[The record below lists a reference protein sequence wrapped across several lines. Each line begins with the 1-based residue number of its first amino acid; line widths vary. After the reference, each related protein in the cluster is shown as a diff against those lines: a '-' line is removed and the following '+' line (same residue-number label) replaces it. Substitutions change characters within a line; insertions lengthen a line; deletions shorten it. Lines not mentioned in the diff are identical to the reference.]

1 MRDIVLET
9 LRAEAPGRYRISG
22 EHAGFHLILWLSP
35 DQDENMLIHAAEQQG
50 VVLQPLRHCC
60 REIELAPA
68 IVLGFAALTRAQA
81 KYAARKLG
89 QLLLPTPS

>member
-1 MRDIVLET
+1 
-9 LRAEAPGRYRISG
+9 
-22 EHAGFHLILWLSP
+22 
-35 DQDENMLIHAAEQQG
+35 MLIHAAEQQG
-50 VVLQPLRHCC
+50 VVLQPLRLCC

-89 QLLLPTPS
+89 QLLYS